1 MGGGVA
7 MNDPK
12 AIERLIG
19 SVLTLHWVF
28 DMDAPSI
35 AERCGQ
41 DVTYIELIV
50 NTADSL
56 EELPVSS

>member
-1 MGGGVA
+1 

-19 SVLTLHWVF
+19 SVLTMHWVF
-28 DMDAPSI
+28 HMDAPSI

>member
-1 MGGGVA
+1 